1 VNFTYR
7 LGEEWGGEPDKT
19 LPAPFLRWL
28 AEINGLEAA
37 QLTALQAAA

>member
-1 VNFTYR
+1 MNFTYR

-19 LPAPFLRWL
+19 LPAPFLLRWL

-37 QLTALQAAA
+37 QLKAAA